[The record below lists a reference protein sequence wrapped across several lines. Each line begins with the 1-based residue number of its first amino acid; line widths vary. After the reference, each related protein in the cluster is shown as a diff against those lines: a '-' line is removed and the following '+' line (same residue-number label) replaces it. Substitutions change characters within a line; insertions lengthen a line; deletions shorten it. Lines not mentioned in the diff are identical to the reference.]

1 MIEKIGVKTTPKELV
16 AYMELKPGE
25 NELIQSGK
33 LNKQLSEKH
42 ARIGDPHMVIYYDSK
57 DDPKA
62 HREVA
67 VPVQHE
73 VEGVQT
79 KKMPSKK
86 VAFLVYIGT
95 DQPVS
100 FYVETLEKF
109 IEDEGLK
116 RGDAFHSIEAV
127 FQPDEFNLSYGSFVD
142 EDAPEYWR
150 NELMIPVE
158 E

>member
-1 MIEKIGVKTTPKELV
+1 MIEKIGVKTTPEELV

-25 NELIQSGK
+25 NELIVSGM

-42 ARIGDPHMVIYYDSK
+42 VRIGDPHMIIYYDSK

-79 KKMPSKK
+79 KKMPGKK

-95 DQPVS
+95 DKPVS

-116 RGDAFHSIEAV
+116 RGDAFHCIEAV

-150 NELMIPVE
+150 NEIMMPVE

>member
-1 MIEKIGVKTTPKELV
+1 MIEKIGVKTTPEELV

-25 NELIQSGK
+25 NELIQSGL
-33 LNKQLSEKH
+33 LNKQLRERH
-42 ARIGDPHMVIYYDSK
+42 ARVGDPQMVIYYGSK
-57 DDPKA
+57 DDPEA
-62 HREVA
+62 HREIA
-67 VPVQHE
+67 VPVQHK

-79 KKMPSKK
+79 KNIPSRK

-95 DQPVS
+95 DKPVS

-116 RGDAFHSIEAV
+116 RGDSFHIVEAV

-150 NELMIPVE
+150 NEIMMPVE